1 MLDGFIVTSSPPA
14 ILRLRMSIARRPPN
28 PHAMN
33 VTKRARNVTRKP
45 KSREDDFDMPG
56 GPCTSLAVCAGS
68 EAVEASVDENARPRL
83 CDSLASVA
91 VEVGKEATCEEL
103 AVDKDI
109 RRCRFLPL
117 SREPAIRIPS
127 AWASRGGSWKGKDVG
142 NAFTRT
148 AVSITLLCLPRT
160 FYMLL
165 TGENQPE
172 SYQIRQ
178 PYQLATTA
186 SGSGGTV

>member
-1 MLDGFIVTSSPPA
+1 
-14 ILRLRMSIARRPPN
+14 
-28 PHAMN
+28 
-33 VTKRARNVTRKP
+33 
-45 KSREDDFDMPG
+45 MPG

-68 EAVEASVDENARPRL
+68 ETVEASVDDNARPRL

-117 SREPAIRIPS
+117 SREPATRIPS
-127 AWASRGGSWKGKDVG
+127 AWASRGGSWKGEGVG

-148 AVSITLLCLPRT
+148 AVSTTLLCLPRT

-165 TGENQPE
+165 TGENQ
-172 SYQIRQ
+172 S
-178 PYQLATTA
+178 
-186 SGSGGTV
+186 